1 MGRVFSTKVYGF
13 QLLSPERGRK
23 PLVLKQILK
32 YILVFLLAGP
42 ALPALA
48 QRLPGRLSSLSN
60 IGRGGGSGGG
70 DSINFEH
77 RDLLADSVSIRFKY
91 IDSVRSYTF
100 DSSLIDFYLKVPLK
114 PEYVWLGNNGNATT
128 SLLFNPATIPGWDA
142 GFHAFDAYAFTV
154 EQTRFF
160 NTTRP
165 FTELNYLI
173 GSGAEQ
179 YIHILHTQNIKPNW
193 NFAFQ
198 FRLVNSP
205 GFFKSQ
211 STNHSNLRFNTYYQ
225 SPNRR
230 YGIYLIALS
239 NGLQSAENG
248 GIVDESFLSDK
259 TGVYA
264 DRFNVPVNIAENA
277 GYSRDPFNTQ
287 LKTGNKYN
295 LLNLLVRQQYDFGKK
310 DSLVTDSSVIKLFYP
325 RFRLEHTLQY
335 NTYKYLFQDIA
346 PDSAFYKRSYDIDL
360 NGIDTML
367 FKNKWK
373 EISNDFSVY
382 QFPDIKNQQQFL
394 KIGARIQNLTLL
406 RKDLSRDLLYN
417 IILHGEYRN
426 RTRNKK
432 WDMEAYAQLYPT
444 GFNAGDYRAFVSLQ
458 RLLSSKI
465 GSLQVG
471 FENANRTPSYLLRNT
486 TGFPVK
492 TPPDG
497 TRKENITHIFGALH
511 IPPLQLQLSGH
522 YYLIGNY
529 TYLKNFYEAEQQS
542 APFNVLQIRGSK
554 DFRLSKYW
562 HWYADV
568 VLQKT
573 AGNTPV
579 NIPLVYIR
587 NRIVFQGQFFKNLNL
602 ALGLDSRYYTAYT
615 PDNYSPVTGQF
626 FPQDSVR
633 IANLPDIA
641 AFLNFRIRSFSGF
654 VRLENL
660 NTLQFDDFSF
670 TNNNMAAPLY
680 PYQGLLFKVGIF
692 WNFVN

>member
-1 MGRVFSTKVYGF
+1 MKKIVTY
-13 QLLSPERGRK
+13 LL
-23 PLVLKQILK
+23 LCILTGCA
-32 YILVFLLAGP
+32 F
-42 ALPALA
+42 PALA
-48 QRLPGRLSSLSN
+48 QRLPGRLNNFSN
-60 IGRGGGSGGG
+60 IGRGGSSGGG
-70 DSINFEH
+70 DSIKFEH
-77 RDLLADSVSIRFKY
+77 RDPLADSVSIRFKY

-114 PEYVWLGNNGNATT
+114 SEYVWLGNNGNATT
-128 SLLFNPATIPGWDA
+128 SLLFNPSTTPGWDP
-142 GFHAFDAYAFTV
+142 GFHAFDVYKFDV
-154 EQTRFF
+154 EHTRFY

-179 YIHILHTQNIKPNW
+179 FIHILHTQNIKPNW

-198 FRLVNSP
+198 FRLINSP

-225 SPNRR
+225 SPNKR
-230 YGIYLIALS
+230 YGIYFIGIS

-248 GIVDESFLSDK
+248 GIVNDSFLLDK
-259 TGVYA
+259 TGVYS
-264 DRFNVPVNIAENA
+264 DRFNIPVNIAENA

-310 DSLVTDSSVIKLFYP
+310 DSVVTDSTVIKLFYP
-325 RFRLEHTLQY
+325 RFRIEHTAQY
-335 NTYKYLFQDIA
+335 NSYKYLFQDVA
-346 PDSAFYKRSYDIDL
+346 PDSGFYKRNYNIDL
-360 NGIDTML
+360 AGRDTL
-367 FKNKWK
+367 SFRNTWK
-373 EISNDFSVY
+373 EIVNDFSLY
-382 QFPDIKNQQQFL
+382 SFPDIKNQQQFL
-394 KIGARIQNLTLL
+394 KIGASLQNLSLTKSD
-406 RKDLSRDLLYN
+406 RTHDQLYN
-417 IILHGEYRN
+417 VFFHGEYRN
-426 RTRNKK
+426 RTPNKK
-432 WDMEAYAQLYPT
+432 WDIEAYANLYAT
-444 GFNAGDYRAFVSLQ
+444 GFNAGDYRAYISLQ
-458 RLLSSKI
+458 RLLSSKL

-471 FENANRTPSYLLRNT
+471 FENANRTPAYLLRNS
-486 TGFPVK
+486 TGYPVE

-497 TRKENITHIFGALH
+497 TNKENITHLFGMIAV
-511 IPPLQLQLSGH
+511 PTLQLQLSGH

-529 TYLKNFYEAEQQS
+529 AYLKNFYEAEQQS

-554 DFRLSKYW
+554 DFRLSKFW

-579 NIPLVYIR
+579 NIPLLYLR

-602 ALGLDSRYYTAYT
+602 AVGLDSRYFTPYTA
-615 PDNYSPVTGQF
+615 DNYSPIAGQF
-626 FPQDSVR
+626 FPQDSIR

-641 AFLNFRIRSFSGF
+641 AFLNFRIRSFSAF

-660 NTLQFDDFSF
+660 NTLEMDGFSF
-670 TNNNMAAPLY
+670 TNNNMAAPSY